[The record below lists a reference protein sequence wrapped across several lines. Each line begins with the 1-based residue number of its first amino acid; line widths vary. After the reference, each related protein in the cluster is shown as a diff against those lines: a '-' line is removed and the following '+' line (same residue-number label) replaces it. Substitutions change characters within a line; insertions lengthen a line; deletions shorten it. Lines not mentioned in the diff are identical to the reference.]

1 MSKKRGAAQ
10 MSLLEE
16 RFRMMKEEACHNWA
30 FWDQRLFYVSDVEEI
45 LSINHLESLL
55 FLEEPQNPV
64 LVKALKWALFYPL
77 CQEVVK
83 PEDLCRFFVSLG
95 WFEEA

>member
-1 MSKKRGAAQ
+1 

-45 LSINHLESLL
+45 
-55 FLEEPQNPV
+55 
-64 LVKALKWALFYPL
+64 
-77 CQEVVK
+77 
-83 PEDLCRFFVSLG
+83 
-95 WFEEA
+95 

>member
-45 LSINHLESLL
+45 
-55 FLEEPQNPV
+55 
-64 LVKALKWALFYPL
+64 
-77 CQEVVK
+77 
-83 PEDLCRFFVSLG
+83 
-95 WFEEA
+95 